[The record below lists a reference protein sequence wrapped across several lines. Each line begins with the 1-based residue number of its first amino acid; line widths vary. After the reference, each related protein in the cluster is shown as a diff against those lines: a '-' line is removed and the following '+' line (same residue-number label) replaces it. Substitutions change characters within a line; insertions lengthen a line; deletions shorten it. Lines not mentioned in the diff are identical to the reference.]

1 MEELMDEEKVI
12 AADVFE
18 NVLNQEMLVRP
29 KI

>member
-1 MEELMDEEKVI
+1 LEELTDEEKVI